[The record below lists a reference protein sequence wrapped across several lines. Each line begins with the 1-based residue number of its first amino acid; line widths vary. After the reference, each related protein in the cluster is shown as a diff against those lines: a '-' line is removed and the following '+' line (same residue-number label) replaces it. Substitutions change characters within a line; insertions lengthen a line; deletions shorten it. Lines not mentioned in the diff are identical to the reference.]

1 LTTTTVL
8 FCGAVLCS
16 FSVAAHA
23 RRPVALFVSSTD
35 ARWTDLPSEP
45 GVKVAPVEGDP
56 RRGPAHFFLKF
67 PAGFTAARHHHTA
80 DHYGTV
86 VSGNLIV
93 TTDDGVKLLPA
104 GSFFAFAGLATHAT
118 RCDPA
123 NECIVFI
130 DARGRWDNVASYPVK
145 GVRGRKPD
153 LRTASPAARP

>member
-1 LTTTTVL
+1 LKTTTVL

-16 FSVAAHA
+16 LPFAAAA
-23 RRPVALFVSSTD
+23 RRPGALFVSTPD
-35 ARWTDLPSEP
+35 ARWTDFASEP
-45 GVKVAPVEGDP
+45 GVKMAPVEGDP

-93 TTDDGVKLLPA
+93 TTDEGVKLLPT
-104 GSFFAFAGLATHAT
+104 GSFFAFAGLTNHAT

-123 NECIVFI
+123 NECVVFI
-130 DARGRWDNVASYPVK
+130 DARGKWDKVASYPVK
-145 GVRGRKPD
+145 RARGR
-153 LRTASPAARP
+153 RP